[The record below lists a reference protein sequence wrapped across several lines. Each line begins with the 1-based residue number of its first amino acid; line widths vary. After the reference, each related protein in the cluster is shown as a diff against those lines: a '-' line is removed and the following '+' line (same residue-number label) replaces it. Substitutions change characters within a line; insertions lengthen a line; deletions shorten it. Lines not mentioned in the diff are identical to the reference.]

1 MPIIILLASML
12 AIALG
17 GLAWLF
23 LKMGR
28 DFSDVKQVKPLQVED
43 VFSSSSVPL
52 SPSSEDVFSK
62 NVEDIFALKEEIRVL
77 KDEAAAQA
85 ANSLDIVAQ
94 LREANARLQSELDA
108 AAKAAMERGS
118 ADQESLKHFRAE
130 SVAFQEAV
138 AEKEQEIVRLKDEL
152 LLMER
157 MNASID
163 AEKVPALEKELADIR
178 SSKEDL
184 QGRIAALER
193 ALSEQEQK
201 ASVLQYELTKS
212 RAQAAGLERVCANSG
227 RQVEDLSRQI
237 REMGVDNDELRR
249 RAGFLG
255 RSMDDFK
262 RLNMELIKREKLSRF
277 EEEKNREQV
286 REIERIYDGVLARLS
301 AAGLKEEDLIE
312 R

>member
-1 MPIIILLASML
+1 MDASEEN
-12 AIALG
+12 
-17 GLAWLF
+17 
-23 LKMGR
+23 
-28 DFSDVKQVKPLQVED
+28 S
-43 VFSSSSVPL
+43 
-52 SPSSEDVFSK
+52 
-62 NVEDIFALKEEIRVL
+62 ALKEEIRVL

-85 ANSLDIVAQ
+85 SSSLEIITQ
-94 LREANARLQSELDA
+94 LRELSERLQSELDV
-108 AAKAAMERGS
+108 AAKTALERGS

-138 AEKEQEIVRLKDEL
+138 AEKEQEISRLKDEL
-152 LLMER
+152 LLLER
-157 MNASID
+157 MNSSEEVAKI
-163 AEKVPALEKELADIR
+163 PALQKELQEVL
-178 SSKEDL
+178 SSKE
-184 QGRIAALER
+184 GMESRIGGLER
-193 ALSEQEQK
+193 ALSEQEEK
-201 ASVLQYELTKS
+201 ASALQYELTKS
-212 RAQAAGLERVCANSG
+212 RAQAAGLERVCANSN

-237 REMGVDNDELRR
+237 RDINIDNDELRR

-262 RLNMELIKREKLSRF
+262 RLNMELLKREKLSRF

>member
-1 MPIIILLASML
+1 MPIIIFLASML
-12 AIALG
+12 VVALG

-23 LKMGR
+23 SRAGR
-28 DFSDVKQVKPLQVED
+28 ELSDTGLAKPLQVED
-43 VFSSSSVPL
+43 VFSSSASVVQ
-52 SPSSEDVFSK
+52 SPGVISLDGSEEVS
-62 NVEDIFALKEEIRVL
+62 VLKEEIRAL

-85 ANSLDIVAQ
+85 ASSLEIITQ
-94 LREANARLQSELDA
+94 LRELSERLQSELDV
-108 AAKAAMERGS
+108 AAKSALERSS

-138 AEKEQEIVRLKDEL
+138 AEKEQEISRLKDEL
-152 LLMER
+152 LLLER
-157 MNASID
+157 MNSSVEAAQI
-163 AEKVPALEKELADIR
+163 PALEK
-178 SSKEDL
+178 DL
-184 QGRIAALER
+184 QELLSGKEAMESRIGGLER

-212 RAQAAGLERVCANSG
+212 RAQAAGLERVCANSN
-227 RQVEDLSRQI
+227 RQIEDLSRQI
-237 REMGVDNDELRR
+237 RDINTDNDELRR

-262 RLNMELIKREKLSRF
+262 RLNMELLKREKLSRF

-286 REIERIYDGVLARLS
+286 REIERIYDGVLARLN

>member
-1 MPIIILLASML
+1 MPIIIFLASML
-12 AIALG
+12 VIALG

-23 LKMGR
+23 SKAGR
-28 DFSDVKQVKPLQVED
+28 ELSDTRSAKPLQVED
-43 VFSSSSVPL
+43 VFSSSAPVVQVPGGNL
-52 SPSSEDVFSK
+52 VDASEENS
-62 NVEDIFALKEEIRVL
+62 ALKEEIRVL

-85 ANSLDIVAQ
+85 SSSLEIITQ
-94 LREANARLQSELDA
+94 LRELSERLQSELDV
-108 AAKAAMERGS
+108 AAKTALERGS

-138 AEKEQEIVRLKDEL
+138 AEKEQEISRLKDEL
-152 LLMER
+152 LLLER
-157 MNASID
+157 MNSSEEVAKI
-163 AEKVPALEKELADIR
+163 PALQKELQEVL
-178 SSKEDL
+178 SSKE
-184 QGRIAALER
+184 GMESRIGGLER
-193 ALSEQEQK
+193 ALSEQEEK
-201 ASVLQYELTKS
+201 ASALQYELTKS
-212 RAQAAGLERVCANSG
+212 RAQAAGLERVCANSN

-237 REMGVDNDELRR
+237 RDINIDNDELRR

-262 RLNMELIKREKLSRF
+262 RLNMELLKREKLSRF